1 MKKIRSAR
9 GTVVDFDL
17 MQIKQAI
24 GSQPAPT
31 DVAAR
36 QDHIDARL
44 RRRMR
49 NLKKTPISPTRTQT
63 PTLPTKV
70 EAQSPAVN
78 EADVEFIDPVE
89 EVEEAPKPASKTTP
103 KTTQQKARR
112 KT

>member
-49 NLKKTPISPTRTQT
+49 NLKKTPISPTRRQT
-63 PTLPTKV
+63 PTQPTKV

-89 EVEEAPKPASKTTP
+89 EVEETTKAAP

>member
-17 MQIKQAI
+17 MKIKESI

-36 QDHIDARL
+36 QHHIDARL

-49 NLKKTPISPTRTQT
+49 NMKKTPLSTAVKP
-63 PTLPTKV
+63 
-70 EAQSPAVN
+70 SPAKPTSVEPRSPDVN
-78 EADVEFIDPVE
+78 QADVEFIDPVE
-89 EVEEAPKPASKTTP
+89 DVEEPNKTAP

>member
-9 GTVVDFDL
+9 GTPVDFDL
-17 MQIKQAI
+17 MKIKESI

-36 QDHIDARL
+36 QNHIDARL

-49 NLKKTPISPTRTQT
+49 NMKKTPLSTAVKPSPAK
-63 PTLPTKV
+63 PTEVAPKST
-70 EAQSPAVN
+70 AVN
-78 EADVEFIDPVE
+78 EKEVDFIDPVE
-89 EVEEAPKPASKTTP
+89 EVEEDKTPAKTT
-103 KTTQQKARR
+103 TQKARR